1 MTEEFN
7 YEAEKKAEEERYL
20 ATLAANSQQ
29 DSHKKEKGVKNTT
42 FIQFWLWLL
51 LGLVVASLPFIIANI

>member
-20 ATLAANSQQ
+20 AALAANKQQ
-29 DSHKKEKGVKNTT
+29 NSLKKDKVVKNTA
-42 FIQFWLWLL
+42 FLKFWLWLL
-51 LGLVVASLPFIIANI
+51 LGLIVASLPFILANL